1 MVSQGLIPPTAQL
14 PHIAKLASSSPES
27 LSKALQYLQLLYNS
41 EVRGSRRV
49 KKALSTD
56 IYPSIGSNANLKADD
71 RADLDLLRADSYE
84 RTYAMR
90 WLTALISHAST
101 FESIDCES
109 NLMPHDLAQTHL
121 AAQYDAILT
130 AASSL
135 LAICAGASA
144 AGILTRTFTF
154 GSDAGDISVTLTDA
168 PLENQT
174 FESVGAQTW
183 GGACVLAEI
192 IVEQPTMFGLA
203 PEISKGKRVRLLELG
218 AGTGLVSLT
227 LSKLLEKTGIE
238 AEIVATDFYLAVLA
252 NLQSNIAANRI
263 RSASPVSLTNYFLD
277 WSTFAALEAP
287 LPPFDNAFDIIFGAD
302 IIYEASHALWI
313 KSCLQVLLRRPK
325 ACCAFPPA
333 IFHLII
339 PLRPTHTMECQTVE
353 EVFPLV
359 PTPATLPLSD
369 MIDLE
374 LVILE
379 KEVIVCEA
387 GEGRRDMDVEYGYY
401 KIGWGLI

>member
-1 MVSQGLIPPTAQL
+1 MISQGLTPPTAQL
-14 PHIAKLASSSPES
+14 PHIAKLASSSPEC
-27 LSKALQYLQLLYNS
+27 LLKALRYLQLLYNP

-49 KKALSTD
+49 KKVLSTD
-56 IYPSIGSNANLKADD
+56 LNSSIGSNADPKEI

-101 FESIDCES
+101 FESTDCES
-109 NLMPHDLAQTHL
+109 ILVPPRDPAKAHL

-144 AGILTRTFTF
+144 AGILTRIFTF
-154 GSDAGDISVTLTDA
+154 GSGAGDITVTLTDA
-168 PLENQT
+168 PLENQN

-183 GGACVLAEI
+183 GGACVLAEV

-203 PEISKGKRVRLLELG
+203 PEISKRKKMRLLELG

-227 LSKLLEKTGIE
+227 LSKLLERTGIE
-238 AEIVATDFYLAVLA
+238 AEIVATDFYPAVLT
-252 NLQSNIAANRI
+252 NLQSNITANRI
-263 RSASPVSLTNYFLD
+263 RSASPVSLTNHFLD
-277 WSTFAALEAP
+277 WSTFATLETP
-287 LPPFDNAFDIIFGAD
+287 LPPFDNTFDVIFGAD
-302 IIYEASHALWI
+302 IIYETSHARWI
-313 KSCLQVLLRRPK
+313 KSCLQMLLRRPE
-325 ACCAFPPA
+325 AWWAFPPA

-339 PLRPTHTMECQTVE
+339 PLRPTHTMESQTVE

-359 PTPATLPLSD
+359 PTPTMPRSNKT
-369 MIDLE
+369 DLD

-387 GEGRRDMDVEYGYY
+387 GEGRREMEVEYGYY
-401 KIGWGLI
+401 KIGWGLV

>member
-1 MVSQGLIPPTAQL
+1 MVSQGLTPPTAQL
-14 PHIAKLASSSPES
+14 PHIAKLASSSPEC
-27 LSKALQYLQLLYNS
+27 LSKALRYLRLLYNP
-41 EVRGSRRV
+41 EVRGSRR
-49 KKALSTD
+49 
-56 IYPSIGSNANLKADD
+56 PGD

-109 NLMPHDLAQTHL
+109 NLIGPAKAQL

-144 AGILTRTFTF
+144 AGRLTRIFTF
-154 GSDAGDISVTLTDA
+154 GSGAGDITVTLTDA

-183 GGACVLAEI
+183 GGACVLAEV
-192 IVEQPTMFGLA
+192 IVEQPTMFGLV
-203 PEISKGKRVRLLELG
+203 PEMSKGKRMRLLELG

-227 LSKLLEKTGIE
+227 LSKLLERMGIE
-238 AEIVATDFYLAVLA
+238 AEIVATDFYPAVLA
-252 NLQSNIAANRI
+252 NLQSNITANRI
-263 RSASPVSLTNYFLD
+263 RSASPVSLTNHFLD
-277 WSTFAALEAP
+277 WSTFSALEAP
-287 LPPFDNAFDIIFGAD
+287 LPPFDNAFDVIFGAD
-302 IIYEASHALWI
+302 IIYEASHARWI
-313 KSCLQVLLRRPK
+313 KSCLQVLLRRPE
-325 ACCAFPPA
+325 AWCAFPPA

-339 PLRPTHTMECQTVE
+339 PLRPTHTMESQTVE

-359 PTPATLPLSD
+359 HTPASLPHSD
-369 MIDLE
+369 MTDLE
-374 LVILE
+374 LVMLE

-387 GEGRRDMDVEYGYY
+387 GEGRREMEVEYGYY
-401 KIGWGLI
+401 KIGWGLRS